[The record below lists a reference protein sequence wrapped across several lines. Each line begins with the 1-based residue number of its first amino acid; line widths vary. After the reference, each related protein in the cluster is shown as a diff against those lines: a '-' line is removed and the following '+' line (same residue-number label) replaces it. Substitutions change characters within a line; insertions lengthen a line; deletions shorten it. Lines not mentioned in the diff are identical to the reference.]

1 MIYDTSTQCSA
12 GKLFP
17 KSLCFD
23 QRQRLD
29 CNLLPLI
36 TEELAAKAMRA
47 ATCQDVERERE
58 RLKTVRSELRSMDLS
73 RTSSKQHEAQSARS
87 ACMLHGSIAR
97 SHRRRQIQT
106 PRRRLRTVTKVAMAA
121 RTQSHRTSQDR
132 QRWTRAS
139 NTRWT
144 RQTASLLRPTVVRD
158 HMNRKPPASRA
169 PSIYL

>member
-58 RLKTVRSELRSMDLS
+58 REIENSAFGVEVHGSVAHIL
-73 RTSSKQHEAQSARS
+73 QAARS
-87 ACMLHGSIAR
+87 SECSVRLHATWK
-97 SHRRRQIQT
+97 HC
-106 PRRRLRTVTKVAMAA
+106 
-121 RTQSHRTSQDR
+121 
-132 QRWTRAS
+132 
-139 NTRWT
+139 
-144 RQTASLLRPTVVRD
+144 
-158 HMNRKPPASRA
+158 
-169 PSIYL
+169 